1 MKEIRNGANKLVCCV
16 DQQQKAVEIVVKG
29 YKTVIRFS
37 DDGKMIVD
45 NTKIAA

>member
-16 DQQQKAVEIVVKG
+16 DQQQKKVEIVVKG

-37 DDGKMIVD
+37 NDGKVVV
-45 NTKIAA
+45 NNSKIAA